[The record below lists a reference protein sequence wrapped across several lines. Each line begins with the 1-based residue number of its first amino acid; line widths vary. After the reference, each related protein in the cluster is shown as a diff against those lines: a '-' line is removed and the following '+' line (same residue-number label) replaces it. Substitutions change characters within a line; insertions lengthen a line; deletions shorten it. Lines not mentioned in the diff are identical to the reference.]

1 MHEKSGLVG
10 VAGQWHREGSVMN
23 PLSGRA
29 EGPGHDPQRPESVLR
44 LEDSFNPNVWTCS
57 VCGKVRLREL
67 LHSKAIMGRQQ
78 LVCAPSCLGAERRAN
93 AR

>member
-1 MHEKSGLVG
+1 MSQPTLRSVPGHELP
-10 VAGQWHREGSVMN
+10 A
-23 PLSGRA
+23 PLSA
-29 EGPGHDPQRPESVLR
+29 APLPDSDFDPQA
-44 LEDSFNPNVWTCS
+44 WTCS

-78 LVCAPSCLGAERRAN
+78 LVCAPSCLGAARRAN

>member
-1 MHEKSGLVG
+1 MYDDQLLWEV
-10 VAGQWHREGSVMN
+10 
-23 PLSGRA
+23 SGRWRRMGSFMSPPIVRTLQVQELQPPLQA
-29 EGPGHDPQRPESVLR
+29 APLQESHFDPQA
-44 LEDSFNPNVWTCS
+44 WTCS

>member
-1 MHEKSGLVG
+1 MTNSLKQSAERVPRRDLQSWDEAVRAGRFDPASGV
-10 VAGQWHREGSVMN
+10 
-23 PLSGRA
+23 
-29 EGPGHDPQRPESVLR
+29 
-44 LEDSFNPNVWTCS
+44 CS

-67 LHSKAIMGRQQ
+67 LHSKAILGQQQ

>member
-1 MHEKSGLVG
+1 MYDDQFLREVSDR
-10 VAGQWHREGSVMN
+10 WRREGLSMN
-23 PLSGRA
+23 PPDLHSLQGLEA
-29 EGPGHDPQRPESVLR
+29 QASLPVVPLQDSSFDPRT
-44 LEDSFNPNVWTCS
+44 WTCS

>member
-1 MHEKSGLVG
+1 MIQQLNAQDAQFLFAQSGSTLTHVMG
-10 VAGQWHREGSVMN
+10 VNIYDPAT
-23 PLSGRA
+23 A
-29 EGPGHDPQRPESVLR
+29 PG
-44 LEDSFNPNVWTCS
+44 
-57 VCGKVRLREL
+57 GKVRLREL

>member
-1 MHEKSGLVG
+1 MSPPIVRSVQGHELPV
-10 VAGQWHREGSVMN
+10 
-23 PLSGRA
+23 PLSTAPLRDD
-29 EGPGHDPQRPESVLR
+29 HFDPQA
-44 LEDSFNPNVWTCS
+44 WTCS

-67 LHSKAIMGRQQ
+67 LHSKAILGRQQ